1 MLTPKT
7 ILITGGT
14 SGIGRQT
21 ALHLAAEGHRVF
33 AASRKPPAEAMPGVT
48 YLALNLQAPETIQQC
63 IASVLDQ
70 AGQID
75 VLINN
80 AGYVGPA
87 GASEEV
93 SMADVRAVFETNFFG
108 AVQMVNAVLPA
119 MRQRRRGLII
129 NISSAAGQIAS
140 PPFVSFYVASK
151 HALEG
156 YSKALAADLR
166 PLGIHVAVI
175 EPGFFVSN
183 VHNTFNHPTNP
194 QDVYDQERQHGMA
207 VNGFCIRHGRDP
219 QQVAACI
226 SQLVNGT
233 PRRLHYPVGLDVNY
247 IFALR
252 KLLPDR
258 LFEALQRWLLV
269 GGQPIQLDDD
279 DATIRRKL
287 GIRRYLL
294 DSRLADRLWNVSWG
308 LLAFFGVAGVWLGS
322 KAFWKNKKHD

>member
-1 MLTPKT
+1 MTTAKT

-21 ALHLAAEGHRVF
+21 ALHLVAEGHRVF
-33 AASRKPPAEAMPGVT
+33 AASRKPPAEPMPGVN
-48 YLALNLQAPETIQQC
+48 YVALDLQSPETIQQC
-63 IASVLDQ
+63 VASVIGQ
-70 AGQID
+70 AGQLD

-80 AGYVGPA
+80 AGFVGPA

-119 MRQRRRGLII
+119 MRQRRSGLII

-156 YSKALAADLR
+156 YSKALSADLR
-166 PLGIHVAVI
+166 PLGIRVAVI

-183 VHNTFNHPTNP
+183 VHNTFNLPSNP
-194 QDVYDQERQHGMA
+194 QDVYDQERQHAMA
-207 VNGFCIRHGRDP
+207 VNGFCVRHGRDP

-226 SQLVNGT
+226 SQLVKGA
-233 PRRLHYPVGLDVNY
+233 PHRLHYPVGLDVNY
-247 IFALR
+247 VFTLR
-252 KLLPDR
+252 KFLPDR
-258 LFEALQRWLLV
+258 LFEACQRWLMV
-269 GGQPIQLDDD
+269 GGQPVRLDDD
-279 DATIRRKL
+279 DDTIRRKL
-287 GIRRYLL
+287 GIRRYLFE
-294 DSRLADRLWNVSWG
+294 SRLADRLWNVSLG
-308 LLAFFGVAGVWLGS
+308 LLAFLGVMGALLGS
-322 KAFWKNKKHD
+322 KAFWKR